1 MANSWDWKK
10 YSLKMI
16 MTKIIRFLINR
27 EHLYRVH
34 KYKYVYI
41 LLGFFLLSNYI
52 SGQTVIKGH
61 VFDEKTKEPLI
72 GVSVALKSSTIGT
85 LTDAEGAFSLTT
97 SKPLPITIT
106 VALVGFK
113 TQELDIYEANE
124 PIEIILPEDLNYL
137 NEIVV
142 VGYGTQKRKELT
154 GAISS
159 VPKESLSQLTTSFDG
174 LLGGAVSGLN
184 VSQSSGQPGTT
195 SSIRI
200 RGGNSIN
207 GGNEPLYV
215 IDGVIIYNDN
225 SSTNIGISRA
235 GGALNPL
242 AALNPNDIESIEVL
256 KDVSASAIYG
266 SRGAN
271 GVIIITTKNG
281 KKGKT
286 NIEYQY
292 SVGWQQVRKK
302 LDLMN
307 AREWGELY
315 LEIASPENISET
327 GLTADRVAQLGEGT
341 NWQDAALRTAATQNH
356 QISISGGDDKTR
368 YLLSGSYSDQDGIL
382 LNTNFKRYSGRFNFE
397 KDLFSNFQIGLNVT
411 ASKMEQNGLSNYN
424 GLYVNGVSNSL
435 DYVLRIPQVVSIYDA
450 DGNYNYN
457 NLFEK
462 GDLRFGDQTVN
473 AISDLVNTTSQTKNN
488 TIIGNFFA
496 KYTIIPSLV
505 AKISAGTN
513 LNNTTQNFF
522 APSSSAA
529 GFLAKGYG
537 SVGNKR
543 SDSWQYEYTLN
554 YTKNLNENHF
564 LDILAG
570 YTTQTINTEYAIASS
585 SNFANEQLSYHNLQG
600 GSILIAPSSGGSE
613 SILNSV
619 LGRINYSFLGRYNL
633 TATLRADGS
642 SRFAKD
648 HKWGYFPSI
657 GLSWNVSEESFLKNN
672 KVINDLKLRG
682 SLGTVGNQEIG
693 DYRYEA
699 TYSTKTYSFNNQ
711 LVTAYARSNAENP
724 DLKWEQTSQYNL
736 GFDLNLLNRRLGI
749 VADVYYKKTSD
760 LLLDV
765 PVEITTGFSTM
776 LKNVGNVTNKGVEF
790 AVTGNIVEQKDWGWN
805 LSANIAKNINEITDI
820 GNLDYFLTGNTII
833 KKGESLGSFYGV
845 VFDGIV
851 QEGDDL
857 TKIPA
862 PSWKTNVEP
871 GDVKYVNQNN
881 DDKITQDE
889 DRVVLGSIQPDFTYG
904 FSTTIRYK
912 SLSLFAAFQG
922 SKGNQICNL
931 LRQDLESPSTS
942 YNVLATLRNRWT
954 SENPSNTIP
963 KASVTSAT
971 WLDSRYIED
980 ASYLRLKNIT
990 LSYILPVKIV
1000 KAPQT
1005 KFRVFA
1011 TGQNLLTFT
1020 DYTGYDPEVA
1030 NGIDSGAYPTA
1041 KTFSLGIN
1049 ISY

>member
-1 MANSWDWKK
+1 
-10 YSLKMI
+10 MI
-16 MTKIIRFLINR
+16 NIIRFLR
-27 EHLYRVH
+27 TRKQLS
-34 KYKYVYI
+34 YVNKHIFVTLGI
-41 LLGFFLLSNYI
+41 LLFSSSLYS
-52 SGQTVIKGH
+52 QTIINGH
-61 VFDEKTKEPLI
+61 VLDERTKEPLV
-72 GVSVALKSSTIGT
+72 GASVALKSTTQGSITDIDGSFSFTIRE
-85 LTDAEGAFSLTT
+85 A
-97 SKPLPITIT
+97 LPITLS
-106 VALVGFK
+106 VKLVGFK
-113 TQELDIYEANE
+113 DQEIDIYEATE
-124 PIEIILPEDLNYL
+124 PIIITLSEDLNYL
-137 NEIVV
+137 NEVVV

-159 VPKESLSQLTTSFDG
+159 VPKGSLSQLSTSFDG

-184 VSQSSGQPGTT
+184 VSQSSGQPGAT
-195 SSIRI
+195 SNIRI

-225 SSTNIGISRA
+225 STNNIGISRS

-271 GVIIITTKNG
+271 GVIIITTKSG
-281 KKGKT
+281 RKGKT

-292 SVGWQQVRKK
+292 SIGWQWARKK

-307 AREWGELY
+307 AKEWGELY
-315 LEIASPENISET
+315 LEIASKDNISET
-327 GLTADRVAQLGEGT
+327 GLTADKVAQLGEGT
-341 NWQDAALRTAATQNH
+341 NWQDAALRTATTQNH
-356 QISISGGDDKTR
+356 QLSISGGDEKTR
-368 YLLSGSYSDQDGIL
+368 YLLSGNYSDQDGIL

-397 KDLFSNFQIGLNVT
+397 RDLFSNLTIGLNVT
-411 ASKMEQNGLSNYN
+411 AGKMEQNGLSDYT

-435 DYVLRIPQVVSIYDA
+435 DYVLRIPQVVSIYNA
-450 DGNYNYN
+450 DGSYNYN

-462 GDLRFGDQTVN
+462 GDLRFGDRTVN
-473 AISDLVNTTSQTKNN
+473 AISDLNNTVSQTKNN
-488 TIIGNFFA
+488 TVIGSFFA

-505 AKISAGTN
+505 AKFSAGTN
-513 LNNTTQNFF
+513 LINTTQNFF
-522 APSSSAA
+522 APSSSAP
-529 GFLAKGYG
+529 GFLSKGYG
-537 SVGNKR
+537 SIANRR
-543 SDSWQYEYTLN
+543 SDSWQFEYTLN
-554 YTKNLNENHF
+554 YTKKLNNDHF
-564 LDILAG
+564 FDILGG
-570 YTTQTINTEYAIASS
+570 YTTQTTNIEYAIASA

-600 GSILIAPSSGGSE
+600 GSTLISPSSGGSE

-619 LGRINYSFLGRYNL
+619 LGRVNYSFRSKYNL

-657 GLSWNVSEESFLKNN
+657 GLSWNASEESFLKNN
-672 KVINDLKLRG
+672 KTINDLKLRG

-699 TYSTKTYSFNNQ
+699 TYTTKTYSFNNQ

-724 DLKWEQTSQYNL
+724 DLKWEQTSQYNV
-736 GFDLNLLNRRLGI
+736 GFDLNLFDRRLGF
-749 VADVYYKKTSD
+749 VADVYYKKTTD

-765 PVEITTGFSTM
+765 PVEITSGFSTM
-776 LKNVGNVTNKGVEF
+776 LKNVGNVTNKGIEF
-790 AVTGNIVEQKDWGWN
+790 SVTGNIIETKNLEWN
-805 LSANIAKNINEITDI
+805 LSANIATNKNEITDI
-820 GNLDYFLTGNTII
+820 GNLDYFLSGNTIV

-851 QEGDDL
+851 QEGDDIS
-857 TKIPA
+857 KVPV

-871 GDVKYVNQNN
+871 GDVKYVDQNK
-881 DDKITQDE
+881 DGKITQDE

-904 FSTTIRYK
+904 FSTTLRYK

-942 YNVLATLRNRWT
+942 YNVSASLVNRWT
-954 SENPSNTIP
+954 ADNPSNTIA
-963 KASVTSAT
+963 KASVTSST

-980 ASYLRLKNIT
+980 ASYLRLKNVT
-990 LSYILPVKIV
+990 LSYILPIKIA

-1005 KFRVFA
+1005 KFKLFA

-1020 DYTGYDPEVA
+1020 KYTGYDPEISS
-1030 NGIDSGAYPTA
+1030 GIDAGAYPTA
-1041 KTFSLGIN
+1041 KTFSFGVN
-1049 ISY
+1049 IAY

>member
-1 MANSWDWKK
+1 MV
-10 YSLKMI
+10 
-16 MTKIIRFLINR
+16 KIIRFFIR
-27 EHLYRVH
+27 RKHPHCVH
-34 KYKYVYI
+34 KHYCVI
-41 LLGFFLLSNYI
+41 LFFLLFSNTI
-52 SGQTVIKGH
+52 LGQNLIRGYVQ
-61 VFDEKTKEPLI
+61 DEKTKEPLV
-72 GVSVALKSSTIGT
+72 GASVILTSSKQGSI
-85 LTDAEGAFSLTT
+85 TDVDGSFSLQLST
-97 SKPLPITIT
+97 PLPITLKI
-106 VALVGFK
+106 ALVGFK

-124 PIEIILPEDLNYL
+124 PITIELSEDLNYL
-137 NEIVV
+137 NEVVV

-159 VPKESLSQLTTSFDG
+159 VPKGTLSQLSTSFDG

-195 SSIRI
+195 SNIRI

-225 SSTNIGISRA
+225 TSTDIGISRA

-242 AALNPNDIESIEVL
+242 AALNPSDIESIEVL

-271 GVIIITTKNG
+271 GVIIITTKSG
-281 KKGKT
+281 KKGRT

-292 SVGWQQVRKK
+292 SIGWQRARKK

-315 LEIASPENISET
+315 LEIASSENISET
-327 GLTADRVAQLGEGT
+327 GLTADKVAQLGEGT
-341 NWQDAALRTAATQNH
+341 NWQDAALRTATTQSH
-356 QISISGGDDKTR
+356 QLSISGGDEKTR
-368 YLLSGSYSDQDGIL
+368 YLLSGNFSDQDGIL

-397 KDLFSNFQIGLNVT
+397 RDLFSNLTIGLNVT
-411 ASKMEQNGLSNYN
+411 ASKMEQNGLSNYS

-435 DYVLRIPQVVSIYDA
+435 DYVLRIPQVVPIYNT
-450 DGNYNYN
+450 DGSYNYN

-462 GDLRFGDQTVN
+462 GDLRFGDRTVN
-473 AISDLVNTTSQTKNN
+473 AISDLVNTDSQTKNN
-488 TIIGNFFA
+488 TVIGNFFA
-496 KYTIIPSLV
+496 KYTIIPSLI
-505 AKISAGTN
+505 AKVSAGTN
-513 LNNTTQNFF
+513 LSNTTLNFF

-537 SVGNKR
+537 SIGNKR
-543 SDSWQYEYTLN
+543 FDSWQFEYTLN
-554 YTKNLNENHF
+554 YVKKLNEDHF
-564 LDILAG
+564 LDVLAG
-570 YTTQTINTEYAIASS
+570 YTTQTTNIEYAIASA
-585 SNFANEQLSYHNLQG
+585 SNFANEQLSFYNLQG
-600 GSILIAPSSGGSE
+600 GSTLLPASSGGSE

-619 LGRINYSFLGRYNL
+619 LGRVNYSFRSKYNL

-642 SRFAKD
+642 SRFAEN

-657 GLSWNVSEESFLKNN
+657 GVSWNASEEPFLKNN
-672 KVINDLKLRG
+672 KSINDLKLRG
-682 SLGTVGNQEIG
+682 SFGIVGNQEIG

-699 TYSTKTYSFNNQ
+699 TYGTKTYSFNNQ
-711 LVTAYARSNAENP
+711 LVTAYARSSAENSE
-724 DLKWEQTSQYNL
+724 LKWEETSQYNL
-736 GFDLNLLNRRLGI
+736 GFDLNLFDRRLGI
-749 VADVYYKKTSD
+749 VTDIYYKKTSD

-776 LKNVGNVTNKGVEF
+776 LKNVGNVTNKGIEF
-790 AVTGNIVEQKDWGWN
+790 AVIGNIIEQKDIEWN
-805 LSANIAKNINEITDI
+805 LSANIAKNVNEVTDI
-820 GNLDYFLTGNTII
+820 GNLDYFLSGNTIV

-851 QEGDDL
+851 QESDDL
-857 TKIPA
+857 SKIPA

-871 GDVKYVNQNN
+871 GDVKYVDQNGDN
-881 DDKITQDE
+881 EITQDE
-889 DRVVLGSIQPDFTYG
+889 DRVILGSVQPDFTYG
-904 FSTTIRYK
+904 FSTTLRYR
-912 SLSLFAAFQG
+912 SFSLFAAFQG
-922 SKGNQICNL
+922 SKGNQVYNS

-942 YNVLATLRNRWT
+942 YNVLASLRDRWT

-963 KASVTSAT
+963 KASVTSST

-980 ASYLRLKNIT
+980 ASFLRLKNIT
-990 LSYILPVKIV
+990 LSYILPIKIE
-1000 KAPQT
+1000 KAAQT
-1005 KFRVFA
+1005 KFKIFV

-1020 DYTGYDPEVA
+1020 NYTGYDPEISS
-1030 NGIDSGAYPTA
+1030 GIDSGAYPTA
-1041 KTFSLGIN
+1041 KTISLGIN

>member
-1 MANSWDWKK
+1 MAKTISSFSDK
-10 YSLKMI
+10 
-16 MTKIIRFLINR
+16 RDR
-27 EHLYRVH
+27 YRVN
-34 KYKYVYI
+34 KYYYI
-41 LLGFFLLSNYI
+41 FIFFLLLSGNMI
-52 SGQTVIKGH
+52 GQTVIKGT
-61 VFDEKTKEPLI
+61 VVDEKTGEPLV
-72 GVSVALKSSTIGT
+72 GASVALVSTTQGS
-85 LTDAEGAFSLTT
+85 LTDIDGSFSLPV
-97 SKPLPITIT
+97 SGQLPVTIR

-113 TQELDIYEANE
+113 SQELDVYENNG
-124 PIEIILPEDLNYL
+124 PIIIPLTEDLNYL
-137 NEIVV
+137 NEVIV

-159 VPKESLSQLTTSFDG
+159 VSKDALSQLSTSFDG

-184 VSQSSGQPGTT
+184 VSQNSGQPGTT
-195 SSIRI
+195 SNIRI

-225 SSTNIGISRA
+225 SSANIGISRA
-235 GGALNPL
+235 AGALNPL
-242 AALNPNDIESIEVL
+242 AALNPGDIESIEVL

-271 GVIIITTKNG
+271 GVIIITTKSG
-281 KKGKT
+281 RKGKT

-292 SVGWQQVRKK
+292 SIGWQQARKK

-315 LEIASPENISET
+315 LEIASAENISET
-327 GLTADRVAQLGEGT
+327 GLTAEKVAQLGEGT
-341 NWQDAALRTAATQNH
+341 NWQDAALRTATTQNH
-356 QISISGGDDKTR
+356 QLSISGGDDKTR
-368 YLLSGSYSDQDGIL
+368 FLLSGNYSDQDGIL
-382 LNTNFKRYSGRFNFE
+382 LNTGFKRYSGRFNFE
-397 KDLFSNFQIGLNVT
+397 RDLFSNLTVGLNVT
-411 ASKMEQNGLSNYN
+411 ASKMDQSGLSSYN

-435 DYVLRIPQVVSIYDA
+435 DYVLRIPQVVSIYNQ
-450 DGNYNYN
+450 DGSYNYN

-462 GDLRFGDQTVN
+462 GDLRFGDRTVN

-488 TIIGNFFA
+488 TLIGNFFA

-505 AKISAGTN
+505 AKVSAGTN
-513 LNNTTQNFF
+513 LSNTTLNFF
-522 APSSSAA
+522 APSSAAA

-537 SVGNKR
+537 SIGNKR
-543 SDSWQYEYTLN
+543 FDSWQYEYTLN
-554 YTKNLNENHF
+554 YTKKLNKDHYV
-564 LDILAG
+564 DILAG
-570 YTTQTINTEYAIASS
+570 YTTQTTDIEYSIASA

-600 GSILIAPSSGGSE
+600 GATLLSPSSGGSE

-619 LGRINYSFLGRYNL
+619 LGRVNYSFLGRYNL
-633 TATLRADGS
+633 TGTFRADGS
-642 SRFAKD
+642 SRFAKN

-657 GLSWNVSEESFLKNN
+657 GLSWNVSEEPFLKNN

-682 SLGTVGNQEIG
+682 SFGVVGNQEIG

-699 TYSTKTYSFNNQ
+699 TYATKVYSFNNQ
-711 LVTAYARSNAENP
+711 LVTAYGRANAENP
-724 DLKWEQTSQYNL
+724 DLKWEETSQYNL

-749 VADVYYKKTSD
+749 TADVYYKKTSD

-776 LKNVGNVTNKGVEF
+776 LMNVGNVTNKGVEF
-790 AVTGNIVEQKDWGWN
+790 ALTGSIIDQKDLQWN
-805 LSANIAKNINEITDI
+805 LSANIAKNVNEVTNI
-820 GNLDYFLTGNTII
+820 GNLDYFLSGNTII

-845 VFDGIV
+845 AFDGIV
-851 QEGDDL
+851 QTGTDIS
-857 TKIPA
+857 KVPA

-871 GDVKYVNQNN
+871 GDVKYVDQNN
-881 DDKITQDE
+881 DGKVTQDE

-904 FSTTIRYK
+904 FSTTLRYK

-922 SKGNQICNL
+922 SKGNQLYNQ
-931 LRQDLESPSTS
+931 LRQELESPSTS
-942 YNVLATLRNRWT
+942 YNVLATLRDRWT
-954 SENPSNTIP
+954 PQNPSNTIA

-980 ASYLRLKNIT
+980 ASFLRLKNIT
-990 LSYILPVKIV
+990 LSYVLPVKIT

-1005 KFRVFA
+1005 KFRIFA

-1020 DYTGYDPEVA
+1020 KYKGYDPEVSS
-1030 NGIDSGAYPTA
+1030 GIDSGAYPTA
-1041 KTFSLGIN
+1041 KTISFGVN